1 MCAPVLLI
9 GNYYPHFPPRP
20 PTPPTASG
28 QQAPDV
34 PLAQFKAAQSANA
47 THLSADGLR
56 AYIEYEF
63 SVRVCYW
70 DDESKRFGSSFPCEQ
85 GLPAD
90 AVRM

>member
-1 MCAPVLLI
+1 MMPFS
-9 GNYYPHFPPRP
+9 GYHPPGYRSQP
-20 PTPPTASG
+20 KEASSE
-28 QQAPDV
+28 V
-34 PLAQFKAAQSANA
+34 PLAQFQAAQNVNA

-56 AYIEYEF
+56 VYIEYEF

-70 DDESKRFGSSFPCEQ
+70 DEESKAFGSSFPCEQ

>member
-1 MCAPVLLI
+1 MI

-20 PTPPTASG
+20 PTPPTAG
-28 QQAPDV
+28 HTALPDV
-34 PLAQFKAAQSANA
+34 PLAQFQAAQEVNA

-56 AYIEYEF
+56 VYIEYEF

-70 DDESKRFGSSFPCEQ
+70 DEESKVFGSSFPCDE

-90 AVRM
+90 AVRMP

>member
-1 MCAPVLLI
+1 MYGLPQ
-9 GNYYPHFPPRP
+9 NYNPFGPHGPQKS
-20 PTPPTASG
+20 TSQT
-28 QQAPDV
+28 DV
-34 PLAQFKAAQSANA
+34 PLAQFQAAQDANA

-70 DDESKRFGSSFPCEQ
+70 DDESRVFGSSFPCEQ

>member
-1 MCAPVLLI
+1 MIFTGYNPYGPHGSRTAPA
-9 GNYYPHFPPRP
+9 P
-20 PTPPTASG
+20 
-28 QQAPDV
+28 PDV
-34 PLAQFKAAQSANA
+34 PLSQFNAAYDVNA

-63 SVRVCYW
+63 SVRVCFW
-70 DDESKRFGSSFPCEQ
+70 DEESKAFGSSFPCEQ

>member
-1 MCAPVLLI
+1 MYGSISYNPYGPHGPRTAPA
-9 GNYYPHFPPRP
+9 P
-20 PTPPTASG
+20 
-28 QQAPDV
+28 PDV
-34 PLAQFKAAQSANA
+34 PLSQFQAAQDANA

-70 DDESKRFGSSFPCEQ
+70 DDESRVFGSSFPCEQ

>member
-1 MCAPVLLI
+1 MMYGLPQ
-9 GNYYPHFPPRP
+9 NYNPFGPHGRQKPALQ
-20 PTPPTASG
+20 T
-28 QQAPDV
+28 DV
-34 PLAQFKAAQSANA
+34 PLFQFQAAQNINA

-56 AYIEYEF
+56 VYIEYEF

-70 DDESKRFGSSFPCEQ
+70 DEESKAFGSSFPCEQ